1 MEEVKDVW
9 SEVIALKDKE
19 TRTKGAINTLTKSEL
34 EVIIG
39 TAVITGA
46 NDNFLKQ
53 IFYDLGKTR
62 YRLFDWI
69 AMLLDGRYKGYGC
82 NESSK
87 IATQIFSHY
96 FLKAEGNVD
105 RFLAYLTFK
114 DYLRNDEYK
123 RIIVR

>member
-1 MEEVKDVW
+1 MEEVKDAW
-9 SEVIALKDKE
+9 LEVMALKKKE
-19 TRTKGAINTLTKSEL
+19 TRTQGVANTLTKGEL
-34 EVIIG
+34 ETIID